1 MQKLNCEESLRN
13 DVHEVSSDG
22 QAQNIQGNLSKDA
35 PEMALRHH
43 RLPFKPKDFNLIAKF
58 NEPKESVED
67 MFRQAC
73 DVLDAPN
80 SITKVASMD
89 ERIRKAR
96 SDDGVSPLIITP
108 SSKN

>member
-1 MQKLNCEESLRN
+1 MNCQESLQN
-13 DVHEVSSDG
+13 DVHEVSPANG

-35 PEMALRHH
+35 PKMVLLHH
-43 RLPFKPKDFNLIAKF
+43 RLPFKPQDFDLTAKF
-58 NEPKESVED
+58 KIPKESIED
-67 MFRQAC
+67 MFRNAC
-73 DVLDAPN
+73 DLLDAPY

-89 ERIRKAR
+89 ERVRSVR